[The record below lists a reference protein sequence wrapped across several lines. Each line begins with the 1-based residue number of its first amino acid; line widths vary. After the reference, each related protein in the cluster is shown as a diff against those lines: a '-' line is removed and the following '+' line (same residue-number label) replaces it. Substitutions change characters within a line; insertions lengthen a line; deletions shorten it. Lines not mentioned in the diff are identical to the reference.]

1 MKVGDLVVY
10 RFQGP
15 GLNPWAKLPG
25 VIVRQIPGTDEV
37 QCVKWLNGEYGSLP
51 KRKLKPYEDRNI
63 GNGLL

>member
-15 GLNPWAKLPG
+15 GLNPWAKIVG

-37 QCVKWLNGEYGSLP
+37 QCVKWLDGEYGSLP
-51 KRKLKPYEDRNI
+51 KRQLKPYEDRNI